1 MSQNIILP
9 NAEPFFLPRGKVGC
23 LLVHGFTGTPKE
35 MRLMGEDLYKKG
47 YTVLGIRL
55 AGHATTWQ
63 DLARTR
69 WWDWLASLEDGLN
82 LLKGCTEEQYLM
94 GLSLGGVL
102 SLLAST
108 RYPVRGVVAMSTPF
122 GLPNDPRI
130 HVMNI
135 LTMVQPKMKKGE
147 DVFYNKQAKATHV
160 ALPFTPSR
168 AMMEVVKA
176 IKELQRVLPEVK
188 TPALLIQSHL
198 DSVVPT
204 GSLDGLFANIG
215 SADKTRMWVENS
227 GHVIT
232 EEPDHQQ
239 VFDAASSFISRLTSQ
254 V

>member
-1 MSQNIILP
+1 
-9 NAEPFFLPRGKVGC
+9 
-23 LLVHGFTGTPKE
+23 
-35 MRLMGEDLYKKG
+35 MGDHLKQQG

-69 WWDWLASLEDGLN
+69 WWDWLASVEDGLN

-102 SLLAST
+102 SLLAAT
-108 RYPVRGVVAMSTPF
+108 RYQVRGVVAMSTPF

-135 LTMVQPKMKKGE
+135 LTMLQPKIKKGE
-147 DVFYNKQAKATHV
+147 DVFFNEQAKATHV

-176 IKELQRVLPEVK
+176 IKELQRALPDVK
-188 TPALLIQSHL
+188 VPALLIQSRL
-198 DSVVPT
+198 DTVVPA
-204 GSLDGLFANIG
+204 GSLDEIYGNIG
-215 SADKTRMWVENS
+215 SMDKTRLWVENS

-232 EEPDHQQ
+232 EEPDREL
-239 VFDAASSFISRLTSQ
+239 VFSTAVDFIKRISN
-254 V
+254 

>member
-9 NAEPFFLPRGKVGC
+9 GAEPFSLSGGSIGC

-35 MRLMGEDLYKKG
+35 MRPMGDHLKQQG

-69 WWDWLASLEDGLN
+69 WWDWLASVEDGLN

-102 SLLAST
+102 SLLAAT
-108 RYPVRGVVAMSTPF
+108 RYQVRGVVAMSTPF

-135 LTMVQPKMKKGE
+135 LTMLQPKMKKGE
-147 DVFYNKQAKATHV
+147 DVFFNEQAKATHV

-168 AMMEVVKA
+168 AIMEVVKA
-176 IKELQRVLPEVK
+176 IKELQRALPDVK
-188 TPALLIQSHL
+188 VPALLIQSRL
-198 DSVVPT
+198 DTVVPA
-204 GSLDGLFANIG
+204 GSLDEIYGNIG
-215 SADKTRMWVENS
+215 SMDKTRLWVENS

-232 EEPDHQQ
+232 EEPDREL
-239 VFDAASSFISRLTSQ
+239 VFSTAVDFIKRISN
-254 V
+254 